1 MPGARGSGPGLTG
14 LYLASVTV
22 HLLAVM
28 LWLGG
33 TFFLA
38 AVGAPVLRRVE
49 PPALRADLFRR
60 LGARFRAVGWFAIG
74 LLLVTG
80 VLNLKLRGLLDA
92 DILSDAEFWRRPYG
106 RMLGWKLALVAA
118 MISLSAVHDFVVGPR
133 ASRLAP
139 GSPEALAARRRAAWL
154 ARINA
159 ALGVALVAVAVRLAR
174 GG

>member
-1 MPGARGSGPGLTG
+1 M
-14 LYLASVTV
+14 V
-22 HLLAVM
+22 
-28 LWLGG
+28 WLGG

-60 LGARFRAVGWFAIG
+60 LGARFRAVGWVAIG
-74 LLLVTG
+74 VLLATG
-80 VLNLKLRGLLDA
+80 ALNLKLRGLLDA
-92 DILSDAEFWRRPYG
+92 DTLFDAGFWGRPYG
-106 RMLGWKLALVAA
+106 RTLGWKLALVAA
-118 MISLSAVHDFVVGPR
+118 MLALSVLHDFVLGPR

-139 GSPEALAARRRAAWL
+139 GSPEAQAARRRAAWL

>member
-1 MPGARGSGPGLTG
+1 MPGARGAGPGLTG

-22 HLLAVM
+22 HLLAAM

>member
-1 MPGARGSGPGLTG
+1 MPGARGAGPGLTG
-14 LYLASVTV
+14 LYLASVTI
-22 HLLAVM
+22 HLLAAM

-60 LGARFRAVGWFAIG
+60 LGARFRVVGWFAIG
-74 LLLVTG
+74 ILLATG
-80 VLNLKLRGLLDA
+80 VLNLSLRGLLDA
-92 DILSDAEFWRRPYG
+92 DMLTDAAFWGGPYG
-106 RMLGWKLALVAA
+106 RILGWKLALVAA
-118 MISLSAVHDFVVGPR
+118 MTSLSAVHDFVLGPR

-139 GSPEALAARRRAAWL
+139 DSPEALAARRRAAWL

-159 ALGVALVAVAVRLAR
+159 ALGVALVAVAVRLVR